1 MTPLSARCAV
11 TCFPGVT
18 MAKVSAIQSAAERIA
33 PRLSRSVVGFDP
45 LTILTIITT
54 LLPLLASCFK
64 RDESDTDPQEFLRA
78 NFNPATG
85 QFKDRLVR
93 RCRPNTRKSARKTLG
108 PKEVRRMTPDQIDEI
123 THQALLEGMTAP
135 PKAVAACLAEAE

>member
-1 MTPLSARCAV
+1 
-11 TCFPGVT
+11 
-18 MAKVSAIQSAAERIA
+18 MAKPSAIQSAAERIA

-45 LTILTIITT
+45 LTILTIVTQLI
-54 LLPLLASCFK
+54 PLLLSCFN
-64 RDESDTDPQEFLRA
+64 REESDLDPQAYLRV

-93 RCRPNTRKSARKTLG
+93 RCRPNTRRSARKTIG
-108 PKEVRRMTPDQIDEI
+108 PKEVRRMTEDQIDEI

>member
-1 MTPLSARCAV
+1 
-11 TCFPGVT
+11 

-45 LTILTIITT
+45 LTIITLITT
-54 LLPLLASCFK
+54 LLPTLLACFK
-64 RDESDTDPQEFLRA
+64 REEPAADAQSFLAA

-93 RCRPNTRKSARKTLG
+93 RCRPQTRKAAKKSLG
-108 PKEVRRMTPDQIDEI
+108 AKEVRRMTEDQLDEI
-123 THQALLEGMTAP
+123 THQTLLEGMHGQKA
-135 PKAVAACLAEAE
+135 AVAACMREAE